1 MVKCT
6 PIPMEQLLQDADDQF
21 EDIIEQAFWE
31 FDHLRNLCT
40 NHELS
45 ERDKFK
51 QALRRARTKV
61 LDQ

>member
-1 MVKCT
+1 MVKCV
-6 PIPMEQLLQDADDQF
+6 PIPMEQLLQDADDEF
-21 EDIIEQAFWE
+21 ENIIEQAFWE
-31 FDHLRNLCT
+31 FDHLRKLHT
-40 NHELS
+40 DHALS